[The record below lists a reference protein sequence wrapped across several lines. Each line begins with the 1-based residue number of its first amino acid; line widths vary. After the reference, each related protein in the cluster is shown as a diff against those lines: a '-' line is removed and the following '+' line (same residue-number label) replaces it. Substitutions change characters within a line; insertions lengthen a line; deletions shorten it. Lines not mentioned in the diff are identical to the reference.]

1 MVLALSLCR
10 TIASVNYR
18 IQKSAFLTAYVRAC
32 AYNSYTTPRCNTR
45 KKKKRRI
52 ICRGAGCNNKISRNW
67 EITPNGSNMYYS
79 DERKLPL
86 RLVSYNVLAQDLL
99 ESHRYL
105 YAECKEEDL
114 VWEKRWKRI
123 LEEITSA
130 EPDVICL
137 QEVQEDHW
145 DPFYVNELS
154 KLGYKGLYK
163 KRTGA
168 RVDGVALW
176 YRSSLFRV
184 DVWSAVEFNIPGE
197 PYLDRDNVAIVAR
210 LVPTIPGWQH
220 LAVVVATTHLLY
232 NTRRHD
238 IKLAQTQLLL
248 TECESLAYRSDAA
261 RFGGPQYWPL
271 IITGDFNLL
280 PYSGVYKLLTKGRLE
295 YEGLCAK
302 TLTLLPPGEDGK
314 RLGKKL
320 ISPERYITDNC
331 QYVHDI
337 LNRLEAEAG
346 APVQE
351 CLAPNL
357 DTTLQNIITKQPAV
371 AKHHCFADLKFGTG
385 TLSHPFNL
393 RSVYSHGKLNSD
405 MAEATTYQ
413 NGWCSVDYIFYSV
426 PHGLKTEGNLKMTAR
441 YKLFTRGE
449 AKTVGPIPN
458 DEHPSDH
465 YPLMVHFIL
474 VP

>member
-1 MVLALSLCR
+1 MEWTVHPYLPFY
-10 TIASVNYR
+10 IA
-18 IQKSAFLTAYVRAC
+18 AFLQSAYVRAC

-52 ICRGAGCNNKISRNW
+52 ICRGAECNNKISRNW
-67 EITPNGSNMYYS
+67 EFTPNGSNMYYS
-79 DERKLPL
+79 DEQKLPL

-99 ESHRYL
+99 ESHRHL
-105 YAECKEEDL
+105 HAEC
-114 VWEKRWKRI
+114 
-123 LEEITSA
+123 
-130 EPDVICL
+130 
-137 QEVQEDHW
+137 
-145 DPFYVNELS
+145 
-154 KLGYKGLYK
+154 YKGLYK

-184 DVWSAVEFNIPGE
+184 DIWSAVEFNIPGE

-302 TLTLLPPGEDGK
+302 TLTLMPPGEDGK

-320 ISPERYITDNC
+320 ISPERNITDNC
-331 QYVHDI
+331 QYVYDI
-337 LNRLEAEAG
+337 LNRLEVEAG

-351 CLAPNL
+351 CLAPTL
-357 DTTLQNIITKQPAV
+357 DTTLQNIISKQPACG
-371 AKHHCFADLKFGTG
+371 KTSL
-385 TLSHPFNL
+385 L
-393 RSVYSHGKLNSD
+393 RRSQVSI
-405 MAEATTYQ
+405 T
-413 NGWCSVDYIFYSV
+413 I
-426 PHGLKTEGNLKMTAR
+426 
-441 YKLFTRGE
+441 
-449 AKTVGPIPN
+449 
-458 DEHPSDH
+458 
-465 YPLMVHFIL
+465 IL
-474 VP
+474 